1 MIKRH
6 ETARLVREN
15 FIELEVVSNTH
26 CFCMFKSDKLQYPVE
41 FIWEGYR
48 ESQFIDIMIC
58 KHMKKFFERK
68 WLIIVDFG
76 ISTKGMDKEDKE
88 LVKNMELRDIYQY
101 LGIDKFF
108 EWSIDNELILHDIQ
122 YFHNL
127 LLDASPDE
135 LSIALHALQKPD
147 KIFLFNTAVM
157 LYKENVFNDL
167 RKIDIIEQ
175 YFDRLD
181 FFRLDL

>member
-6 ETARLVREN
+6 EMARLVREN
-15 FIELEVVSNTH
+15 YIELEVVSNTH

-48 ESQFIDIMIC
+48 ESHFIDIQIC
-58 KHMKKFFERK
+58 KHMKKFFEKK
-68 WLIIVDFG
+68 WLVIVDFG

-88 LVKNMELRDIYQY
+88 LVKNMELRDIYAY

-108 EWSIDNELILHDIQ
+108 QWDIDNQLILHDIE
-122 YFHNL
+122 YFHDL
-127 LLDASPDE
+127 LLNASPDE

-147 KIFLFNTAVM
+147 RIFLFNIAVM
-157 LYKENVFNDL
+157 LYKENVFNDM
-167 RKIDIIEQ
+167 RKIDIIEE
-175 YFDRLD
+175 YFDRID
-181 FFRLDL
+181 FFRMDL